1 MFICTCLGVCVGAL
15 YLCACL
21 SVNLCL
27 FVCMFVYLST
37 NRTEEYPMKTLTS
50 HPLEYPMKTLTS
62 HPLEYPMKTLTSH
75 PLCLCS
81 VRLSVSVCGID
92 SYLNALHVLHLAVGS
107 SCLSVLPPSECTL
120 LQLVLPLMLKMLA
133 TMDVSIPKP

>member
-15 YLCACL
+15 CLCACL
-21 SVNLCL
+21 SVNLRL

-37 NRTEEYPMKTLTS
+37 NRTEEYPL
-50 HPLEYPMKTLTS
+50 
-62 HPLEYPMKTLTSH
+62 KTLTSH